1 MKHNYCVSVAGLRF
15 VPSIIQFQHRRR
27 KQRGSFYLRTRV
39 SYDVKGT
46 STFHVSR
53 LPLCGDI
60 AINPG
65 PSKPKAPK
73 FSCQECSKTVQ
84 INRDAILCA
93 ECNGWS
99 HTKCLGMSKNT
110 FQHSLYNQASNWTC
124 GLCSL
129 PKLTAECYQQSF
141 YAPSD
146 SSDSNNQDD
155 MWNEFDTVWQQ
166 HRANVKIGH
175 VNANS
180 IAGFKFQEIKTWLL
194 DGRFDI
200 LVISETK
207 IDSTFPDSHFHIY
220 GFRMCRADR
229 TRGGGGLMVYIRSD
243 FCVKIVIDL
252 PNLAFSERSRYKT
265 ESIVFKVM
273 IGRTWETF
281 VGIYRPPTSIK
292 VPKTVWTYELGSL
305 SRQLLL
311 YLVTISCLVTITQ
324 T

>member
-1 MKHNYCVSVAGLRF
+1 MKHNYCVSVAGLGF
-15 VPSIIQFQHRRR
+15 VPLIIQFHHRRR

-39 SYDVKGT
+39 SYDVKDT

-73 FSCQECSKTVQ
+73 FLCQECSKTVQ

-93 ECNGWS
+93 ECNGCS
-99 HTKCLGMSKNT
+99 YAKCLGMSKNT
-110 FQHSLYNQASNWTC
+110 FQHYLYNQASNWTC

-129 PKLTAECYQQSF
+129 PKLTTECYEQSF

-175 VNANS
+175 VNA
-180 IAGFKFQEIKTWLL
+180 
-194 DGRFDI
+194 
-200 LVISETK
+200 
-207 IDSTFPDSHFHIY
+207 
-220 GFRMCRADR
+220 
-229 TRGGGGLMVYIRSD
+229 
-243 FCVKIVIDL
+243 
-252 PNLAFSERSRYKT
+252 
-265 ESIVFKVM
+265 
-273 IGRTWETF
+273 
-281 VGIYRPPTSIK
+281 
-292 VPKTVWTYELGSL
+292 
-305 SRQLLL
+305 
-311 YLVTISCLVTITQ
+311 
-324 T
+324 